1 MSARMQPL
9 SGVIA
14 EHAAHLSDE
23 ERENLTRV
31 LVAREDEMAD
41 HFRMA
46 GMQFG
51 LYPWIVAEVF
61 AEVGIGTPLQQ
72 TERDVVRRQFEQG
85 MEELRRQMGQ

>member
-1 MSARMQPL
+1 MAPL
-9 SGVIA
+9 EAVIA
-14 EHAAHLSDE
+14 EAVPSLTEE
-23 ERENLTRV
+23 ERQTLTRV
-31 LVAREDEMAD
+31 LTVREDVMAD

-61 AEVGIGTPLQQ
+61 AEVGIGTPLSEV
-72 TERDVVRRQFEQG
+72 ERGVVRQQFEAG